1 MNFQVFTELPL
12 YENEEKFVFRII
24 QLGFESHITQIYPA
38 VSYILLQKNLVP
50 HTPPT
55 SSLLPPSE
63 SSSIS
68 IEKHNIFTGG
78 SGNIHAKKLSFRI
91 LLPKVKTKK
100 QSAPLAVTSHCRSP
114 NPT

>member
-1 MNFQVFTELPL
+1 MRMKRNLF
-12 YENEEKFVFRII
+12 
-24 QLGFESHITQIYPA
+24 LGLSNCSFESHITQIYPT
-38 VSYILLQKNLVP
+38 VSYVLLQKDLVP
-50 HTPPT
+50 HTPAS

-91 LLPKVKTKK
+91 QLPKVKTEK